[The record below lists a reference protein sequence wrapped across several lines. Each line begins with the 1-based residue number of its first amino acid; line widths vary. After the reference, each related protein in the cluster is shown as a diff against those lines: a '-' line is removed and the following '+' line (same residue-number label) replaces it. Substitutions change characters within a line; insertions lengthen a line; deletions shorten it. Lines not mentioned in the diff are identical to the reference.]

1 MVQQW
6 YYDTNERPSRTQP
19 VNKKDND
26 KSPQEAGMDV
36 SELRRLATGLSL
48 EREDLD
54 ADPIVQ
60 FADWFR
66 AACDPDHMEPNAMT
80 LATVDQDNR
89 PASRTVLL
97 KYFDERGFVF
107 YTNLGSKKAEHIE
120 GNADVALLFL
130 WRELGR
136 QISIKGT
143 ATRIPTSETLKYFAT
158 RPRGSQIGAWVSAQ
172 SSVISSRSLLEAKF
186 DEMKRKFSA
195 KEVPLPSF
203 WGGYRVTPVEIEFW
217 QGRPNRLH
225 DRFLYTRQD
234 DDSWTIER
242 LAP

>member
-1 MVQQW
+1 M
-6 YYDTNERPSRTQP
+6 
-19 VNKKDND
+19 NKKDTDEN
-26 KSPQEAGMDV
+26 PQEAGMDV

-97 KYFDERGFVF
+97 KHYDERGFVF

-120 GNADVALLFL
+120 GNAEVALLFL

-136 QISIKGT
+136 QISIRGT
-143 ATRIPTSETLKYFAT
+143 AARIPTSETLKYFAT

-172 SSVISSRSLLEAKF
+172 SSVITSRSLLETKF
-186 DEMKRKFSA
+186 QEMKQKFRN
-195 KEVPLPSF
+195 KEIPLPSF
-203 WGGYRVTPVEIEFW
+203 WGGYRVVPEEVEFW
-217 QGRPNRLH
+217 QGRRNRLH
-225 DRFLYTRQD
+225 DRFQYTKQED
-234 DDSWTIER
+234 GSWAIAR